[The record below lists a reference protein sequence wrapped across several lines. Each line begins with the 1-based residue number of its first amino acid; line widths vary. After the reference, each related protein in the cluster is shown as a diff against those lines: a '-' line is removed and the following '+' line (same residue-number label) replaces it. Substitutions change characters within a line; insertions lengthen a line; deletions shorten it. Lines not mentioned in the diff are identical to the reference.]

1 MCGIVGRYN
10 FNNNKVEECDIEKML
25 NSIIHRGPDDS
36 GIWIKNNVGLGH
48 RLLKIQD
55 LSEKSAQPYKYQNLI
70 MAFNGEIYNYEELK
84 RELEQKGKQFDTVGD
99 TEVLIKCFKEY
110 GIKKTLNKLEGC
122 FAIALY
128 DIEKEKLYLIRDR
141 FGIKPLHYYKDKN
154 CIYFASE
161 IKAILENREIER
173 EYNKENIIISLAC
186 KLWMHPKWTMFK
198 RIYNI
203 EPGCFMEI
211 TKNSIKQERYYEI
224 SYESLILNES
234 DVIKKFDEEFRDS
247 IKKKLISKVPIAAFL
262 SGGIDS
268 SLLCKIAQD
277 NLEKQL
283 NTYTICYEYD
293 NDLDLIH
300 AEELAKKESFN
311 QNNVLITEDY
321 YTIEN
326 IDKVIYAVEEI
337 LIDKVYLPVY
347 FNYKAAKDDGFTVVL
362 NGQGSDE
369 VWLGYI
375 FNWNIFNFTEETD
388 NIEKLINEYYMPNI
402 IFKDKF
408 NIKFENTIKS
418 TLRKY
423 LKDTLERYSKNNNS
437 DKLNEYSIMSIKTIL
452 HDLLLQEDKLA
463 MAHSVES
470 RVPFVD
476 NHRLVELS
484 MGIPGEL
491 KIKDGR
497 EKYILRQYGKN
508 LLPESIVQRK
518 KYAFPE
524 PPNVYNKKLRELC
537 KENWEKIKKSKI
549 INEIID
555 EQYLQDINMF
565 TDKELWWLLVYW
577 RFDYIFKM
585 EV

>member
-1 MCGIVGRYN
+1 M
-10 FNNNKVEECDIEKML
+10 
-25 NSIIHRGPDDS
+25 
-36 GIWIKNNVGLGH
+36 
-48 RLLKIQD
+48 
-55 LSEKSAQPYKYQNLI
+55 
-70 MAFNGEIYNYEELK
+70 
-84 RELEQKGKQFDTVGD
+84 
-99 TEVLIKCFKEY
+99 
-110 GIKKTLNKLEGC
+110 
-122 FAIALY
+122 
-128 DIEKEKLYLIRDR
+128 
-141 FGIKPLHYYKDKN
+141 
-154 CIYFASE
+154 
-161 IKAILENREIER
+161 ENREIER

-537 KENWEKIKKSKI
+537 KENWEKII
-549 INEIID
+549 I
-555 EQYLQDINMF
+555 
-565 TDKELWWLLVYW
+565 K
-577 RFDYIFKM
+577 KM
-585 EV
+585 EIQIILQILSINLITLKKTNQIIFLMQFLQLKIHLK

>member
-10 FNNNKVEECDIEKML
+10 INKKVEKHNIEEML

-36 GIWIKNNVGLGH
+36 GIWVENNIGLGH

-55 LSEKSAQPYKYQNLI
+55 LSEKSVQPYKYQNLV

-84 RELEQKGKQFDTVGD
+84 KELKIKGIQFNTVGD
-99 TEVLIKCFKEY
+99 TEVLIKCFYEW
-110 GIKKTLNKLEGC
+110 GIEKTLNKIEGC

-128 DIEKEKLYLIRDR
+128 DKEKEKLYLIRDR
-141 FGIKPLHYYKDKN
+141 LGVKPFHYYRDKD
-154 CIYFASE
+154 CILFGSE
-161 IKAILENREIER
+161 IKAILKNKEVRR
-173 EYNKENIIISLAC
+173 EYNKENVIVSLAC
-186 KLWMHPKWTMFK
+186 RLWMHPKWTMFK
-198 RIYNI
+198 DIYNI
-203 EPGCFMEI
+203 EPGSYIEI
-211 TKNSIKQERYYEI
+211 SKDSFEQKQYYEI
-224 SYESLILNES
+224 NYEKEILDENEA
-234 DVIKKFDEEFRDS
+234 IERFGKEFKDS
-247 IKKKLISKVPIAAFL
+247 INKKLISKVPIAAFL

-268 SLLCKIAQD
+268 SLLCKTAQD
-277 NLEKQL
+277 NLEEQL
-283 NTYTICYEYD
+283 NTYTICYEND

-300 AEELAKKESFN
+300 AEELAQKENFK
-311 QNNVLITEDY
+311 QNNILITEDY

-326 IDKVIYAVEEI
+326 IDKVIHSVEEI

-375 FNWNIFNFTEETD
+375 FNWNIFNYTKETD
-388 NIEKLINEYYMPNI
+388 SIEKLINEYYMPNI

-408 NIKFENTIKS
+408 SVEFKDKI
-418 TLRKY
+418 
-423 LKDTLERYSKNNNS
+423 KDTLREYLADTLTKYSKANDN

-484 MGIPGEL
+484 MKIPGKL

-497 EKYILRQYGKN
+497 EKYILRQYGKD
-508 LLPESIVQRK
+508 LLPESIIKRR

-524 PPNVYNKKLRELC
+524 PPNVYDKKIR
-537 KENWEKIKKSKI
+537 KICEEHWNDITKSAI
-549 INEIID
+549 VNEMID
-555 EQYLQDINMF
+555 KQYLKGAEMS
-565 TDKELWWLLVYW
+565 TDRELWWILVYW
-577 RFDYIFKM
+577 RFENIFKM